1 MEASKV
7 VESVKLLLS
16 SVKKLT
22 DSFLTT
28 EVKFTHMV
36 DRLTSDVHDL
46 LERMERLEK
55 QLLNLR
61 ESDQQTGQPQ
71 RKPELPVTPE
81 SKEMLIPRL
90 NLPLES
96 LLDVYANAPSLLE
109 PFSRPCNITS
119 RTLLGEINE
128 IELEASTQGTTW
140 VLESLD
146 GSLLLVPRPG
156 TLERRNQLETID
168 RIYKIKGVKE
178 LPVLLQLIQ
187 PARAV
192 VVQYGRR
199 WQLSQK
205 GMLSVNPDP
214 LRVSTAERLLKLEN
228 RLANL
233 EASNG

>member
-16 SVKKLT
+16 SVKKLA

-28 EVKFTHMV
+28 EEKFTHMV
-36 DRLTSDVHDL
+36 DHLTGDVQDL
-46 LERMERLEK
+46 LERMERMEK
-55 QLLNLR
+55 RLLDLHD
-61 ESDQQTGQPQ
+61 SDLQVNQPQ
-71 RKPELPVTPE
+71 IRPELPVTPE

-109 PFSRPCNITS
+109 PFSRACSITS
-119 RTLLGEINE
+119 RTLLGEIDE

-156 TLERRNQLETID
+156 TLERRTQLETID
-168 RIYKIKGVKE
+168 RIYEIKGVKE

-205 GMLSVNPDP
+205 GMLSLNPDP
-214 LRVSTAERLLKLEN
+214 LRVSTTERLLKLEN

-233 EASNG
+233 EASND

>member
-28 EVKFTHMV
+28 EEKFTHMV
-36 DRLTSDVHDL
+36 DRLTSDVQDL
-46 LERMERLEK
+46 LERMERMEK
-55 QLLNLR
+55 RLLDLHD
-61 ESDQQTGQPQ
+61 SDLQVKQPQ
-71 RKPELPVTPE
+71 IRPELPVTPE

-128 IELEASTQGTTW
+128 IELEASTQGITW

-168 RIYKIKGVKE
+168 RIYEIKGVKE

-199 WQLSQK
+199 WQLSQR

-233 EASNG
+233 EASNS

>member
-1 MEASKV
+1 MEATKV

-36 DRLTSDVHDL
+36 DRITSDVHDL

-61 ESDQQTGQPQ
+61 ESDQQTEQPQ
-71 RKPELPVTPE
+71 RKQELPVTPE

-168 RIYKIKGVKE
+168 RIYEIKGVKE

-187 PARAV
+187 PAKAV

-199 WQLSQK
+199 WQLSQR
-205 GMLSVNPDP
+205 GMLNVNPDP

-233 EASNG
+233 EVSND